1 MFSAV
6 TIVALIEAA
15 AFLLVVIA
23 SVVRA
28 MAERNFE
35 RAQEQFLAVLAREP
49 GATVTEIATT
59 LGVERGSLFAVAAR
73 LQSERAIARR
83 GSGYS
88 VSL

>member
-1 MFSAV
+1 MFSVV

-23 SVVRA
+23 SAVRV

-35 RAQEQFLAVLAREP
+35 RAQERFLVVLAKKP
-49 GATVTEIATT
+49 GATVAEIAGT
-59 LGVERGSLFAVAAR
+59 LGVERGSLFPVAAR

-88 VSL
+88 VTL